1 MFTRFSKKD
10 RIEKSKATG
19 DLKPTQEPKTEVNQE
34 SLTIEPAIKV
44 TRINERTV
52 RVAKGNGE
60 INRQNFIDL
69 KAKKKSFVSV
79 EEYGSV
85 SEIRESIDKELA
97 ETKNALGEYL
107 RHLYDRQE
115 MAEKMQRLRDIIGK
129 IADKKPSIRSTN
141 LVSLNG
147 IEIVL
152 GAKAFD
158 ELTAIES
165 VVKSHQQR
173 LVALQKVREALQTL
187 DEASGTEGIKYLTF
201 EKERIPEQILLK
213 IS

>member
-1 MFTRFSKKD
+1 M
-10 RIEKSKATG
+10 
-19 DLKPTQEPKTEVNQE
+19 
-34 SLTIEPAIKV
+34 
-44 TRINERTV
+44 
-52 RVAKGNGE
+52 
-60 INRQNFIDL
+60 
-69 KAKKKSFVSV
+69 
-79 EEYGSV
+79 
-85 SEIRESIDKELA
+85 
-97 ETKNALGEYL
+97 

>member
-1 MFTRFSKKD
+1 MFTRFSKKN
-10 RIEKSKATG
+10 RIEKSTATG
-19 DLKPTQEPKTEVNQE
+19 DLKPTEESKTEVNQE
-34 SLTIEPAIKV
+34 SLTIEPAIEV

-52 RVAKGNGE
+52 KVAKGNSQ
-60 INRQNFIDL
+60 INRQNLIDL
-69 KAKKKSFVSV
+69 KAKRKSFVGV
-79 EEYGSV
+79 KEYGSV

-115 MAEKMQRLRDIIGK
+115 MAEKMQRLRDIVGK

-187 DEASGTEGIKYLTF
+187 DETSGTEGIKYLTF